1 MIEGQTVEE
10 RRILNIVSSSV
21 TMETG
26 CLLFIFP
33 DRWKI
38 VIVFLDQ
45 RGNVWQTRVAMW
57 FLDGHWL
64 WLWKERLMFYVIS
77 LCCVEIVAEYCASYS
92 PVELSTNLCEVWKQ
106 KVLVGAFD
114 KENSLQVPCKTLGN
128 MNLREGS
135 LAALLLVVWCW
146 SWILSVRTQCTG
158 AGGGW
163 CGPAS
168 ALGHGRKHQ
177 VLPPLAGARGP
188 QNISHF
194 CQ

>member
-1 MIEGQTVEE
+1 MIHEC
-10 RRILNIVSSSV
+10 NIKSRY
-21 TMETG
+21 TFDWRTNCGGETNIEY
-26 CLLFIFP
+26 CVLFCDNGDWMFIVYHS
-33 DRWKI
+33 RWKI

-135 LAALLLVVWCW
+135 LAALLLVV
-146 SWILSVRTQCTG
+146 
-158 AGGGW
+158 
-163 CGPAS
+163 
-168 ALGHGRKHQ
+168 
-177 VLPPLAGARGP
+177 
-188 QNISHF
+188 
-194 CQ
+194 